1 MRAWLPLASVTLIL
15 IVGACGGG
23 ADAGEGEGEGE
34 LTEMV
39 ARAGDLSADG
49 GDAGAPEGEQATS
62 GGTKAAGTGEETDPA
77 TKEEVAALCTLYRKA
92 LRGRWDD
99 GRTREEVRGL
109 ELSSARAL
117 AWRSDLSDGD
127 VDTALDASR
136 EVVAAGLAFQLTS
149 ECEPLRALVS
159 TADDIREAPDSLK
172 R

>member
-1 MRAWLPLASVTLIL
+1 MRVRLPLASVTLIL

-23 ADAGEGEGEGE
+23 ADPGEGGGE

-39 ARAGDLSADG
+39 ARAGDLSAEG
-49 GDAGAPEGEQATS
+49 GDAGALEGGQAAS
-62 GGTKAAGTGEETDPA
+62 GGTEAAEVTEETNPA

-136 EVVAAGLAFQLTS
+136 EVVEAGLAFQLTS